1 MLVEHRGRGSRID
14 ASAWVAP
21 NAVLSGDVVVGPS
34 ARVLYG
40 AVGGN
45 CVIMEQAVL
54 RAAARWPAAPCRS
67 CPWYHDWRSMR
78 FKNCA
83 LIAEWESAALQR
95 VGGLAE
101 SRQLREAP

>member
-1 MLVEHRGRGSRID
+1 
-14 ASAWVAP
+14 
-21 NAVLSGDVVVGPS
+21 
-34 ARVLYG
+34 
-40 AVGGN
+40 
-45 CVIMEQAVL
+45 
-54 RAAARWPAAPCRS
+54 
-67 CPWYHDWRSMR
+67 MR